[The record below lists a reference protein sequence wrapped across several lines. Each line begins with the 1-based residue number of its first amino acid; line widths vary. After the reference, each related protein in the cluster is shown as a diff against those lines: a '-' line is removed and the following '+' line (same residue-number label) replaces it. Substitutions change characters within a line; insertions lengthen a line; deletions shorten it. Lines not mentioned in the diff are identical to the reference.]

1 MVDEITPAELA
12 ERLEDG
18 DEVQVVDIRGRRKY
32 DRGHI
37 PGAINL
43 PFAHLPQEMA
53 DVDWEDE
60 IVVACPLGQS
70 SRQAARLIQSYE
82 GVDDDARVLNL
93 EGGYDAWEA
102 DLEQRDSDTGS
113 ASEAPW

>member
-1 MVDEITPAELA
+1 MVEEITPVELA

-18 DEVQVVDIRGRRKY
+18 EEVQVVDIRGPREY
-32 DRGHI
+32 ERGHI

-43 PFAHLPQEMA
+43 PFARLPREMA
-53 DVDWEDE
+53 DVDWDEE

-70 SRQAARLIQSYE
+70 SRQAARLIRSYE

-93 EGGYDAWEA
+93 EGGYDAWEH
-102 DLEQRDSDTGS
+102 DLE
-113 ASEAPW
+113 ASEG